1 MDQMPL
7 VSQGVQMGGHARVGL
22 EDSLFL
28 NPGELARSNA
38 DQVSKM
44 TRILNEF
51 NFDIATPD
59 EARELLGL
67 KGRDNIK
74 F

>member
-1 MDQMPL
+1 M
-7 VSQGVQMGGHARVGL
+7 
-22 EDSLFL
+22 
-28 NPGELARSNA
+28 
-38 DQVSKM
+38 K
-44 TRILNEF
+44 RILSEF

-67 KGRDNIK
+67 KGKDNVK